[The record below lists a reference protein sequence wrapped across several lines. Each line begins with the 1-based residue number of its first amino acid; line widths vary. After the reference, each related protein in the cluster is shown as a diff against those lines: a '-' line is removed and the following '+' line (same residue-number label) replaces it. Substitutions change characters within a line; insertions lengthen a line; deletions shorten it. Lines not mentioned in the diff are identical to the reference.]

1 MFESEM
7 SLGSTPSLFQFL
19 ADTFNALFAIME
31 ENADTVGDL
40 VFEALVRSC
49 ICGCVHMTC
58 MFVLG
63 WQWVSLG

>member
-7 SLGSTPSLFQFL
+7 SSGSTPFLFQFL

-49 ICGCVHMTC
+49 IYDFVHMTC
-58 MFVLG
+58 MFVLD
-63 WQWVSLG
+63 